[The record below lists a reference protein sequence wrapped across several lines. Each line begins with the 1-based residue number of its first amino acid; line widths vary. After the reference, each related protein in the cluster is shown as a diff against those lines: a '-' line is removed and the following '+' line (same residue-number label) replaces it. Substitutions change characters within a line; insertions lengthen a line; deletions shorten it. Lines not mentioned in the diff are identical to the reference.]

1 MASILKRGPYQWQ
14 VKIRRRGW
22 PNQTKTFETEEDAKK
37 WARLIECEMDRGL
50 FVSRTEAEKTTIKEA
65 LERYRKEVTSNKKG
79 AEQESYRIDGFIRSE
94 LAPRYL
100 ASIRSTDV
108 ARYRDQRLSSGASP
122 FTVNNE
128 LILLSH
134 LFSVA
139 SREWGMESIDNPVS
153 KVKRPKLPEGRERR
167 LLPGEEQKLLA
178 ALGKTTRP
186 LAILAIETAMR
197 RGELLSLIWENVDLE
212 RSVALLP
219 DTKNGTSRLVPLSTR
234 AIETLKSL
242 RDKNS
247 GQVFGISKHHASKSF
262 REACQKANIKNLR
275 FHDLRHEATSR
286 FFEKGLNPMEV
297 SSITGHKTLQM
308 LKRYTH
314 LKAEDLAKKLG

>member
-1 MASILKRGPYQWQ
+1 
-14 VKIRRRGW
+14 
-22 PNQTKTFETEEDAKK
+22 
-37 WARLIECEMDRGL
+37 
-50 FVSRTEAEKTTIKEA
+50 
-65 LERYRKEVTSNKKG
+65 
-79 AEQESYRIDGFIRSE
+79 
-94 LAPRYL
+94 
-100 ASIRSTDV
+100 
-108 ARYRDQRLSSGASP
+108 
-122 FTVNNE
+122 
-128 LILLSH
+128 
-134 LFSVA
+134 
-139 SREWGMESIDNPVS
+139 MESIDNPVS